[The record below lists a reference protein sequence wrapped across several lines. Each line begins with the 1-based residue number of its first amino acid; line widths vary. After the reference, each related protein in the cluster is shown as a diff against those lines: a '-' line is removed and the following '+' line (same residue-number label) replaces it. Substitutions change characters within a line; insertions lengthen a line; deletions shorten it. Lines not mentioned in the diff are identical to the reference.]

1 MPAACQHEGA
11 GQRGGARADHGDG
24 LGTLRS
30 LTFRSMLPVRS
41 NIPFGI
47 CVELFAAR
55 RRAEVIAFILIVGL
69 RGGGL
74 VADLHATD
82 WILERF
88 LLSSFTF
95 HCCLPP
101 FIAHNNAAFAAT
113 SSWSGRYYPLGRG
126 LSSQRRWPVTLAP
139 PCHAWACRDHGRL
152 REHRSQNGS
161 SGRRL
166 LPQHEVLQFVHRLFP
181 LAIKP
186 STNDIL

>member
-24 LGTLRS
+24 LGALRS

-74 VADLHATD
+74 VADPHSTD
-82 WILERF
+82 GILKRF
-88 LLSSFTF
+88 LLFSFTF
-95 HCCLPP
+95 H
-101 FIAHNNAAFAAT
+101 
-113 SSWSGRYYPLGRG
+113 G
-126 LSSQRRWPVTLAP
+126 
-139 PCHAWACRDHGRL
+139 
-152 REHRSQNGS
+152 
-161 SGRRL
+161 
-166 LPQHEVLQFVHRLFP
+166 
-181 LAIKP
+181 
-186 STNDIL
+186 